1 VNDQNS
7 LKNDDDV
14 YVLLFSRV
22 LVVLL
27 DDYLLQNIIK
37 FYVNNKTHHE
47 VMVILNL
54 DFVVDNYHP
63 IVDDVDY
70 AIDFY
75 NKTKERIFRSNK
87 FSGIKK
93 IRKKLEKKTGH

>member
-1 VNDQNS
+1 VVNDQNS

-14 YVLLFSRV
+14 YVLLVSRV

-27 DDYLLQNIIK
+27 DDYLLQNIIELY
-37 FYVNNKTHHE
+37 FNNKTHHE
-47 VMVILNL
+47 VMAIVSL
-54 DFVVDNYHP
+54 DFVVDNYHQ

-75 NKTKERIFRSNK
+75 NKTKE
-87 FSGIKK
+87 
-93 IRKKLEKKTGH
+93 

>member
-1 VNDQNS
+1 
-7 LKNDDDV
+7 
-14 YVLLFSRV
+14 
-22 LVVLL
+22 
-27 DDYLLQNIIK
+27 
-37 FYVNNKTHHE
+37 
-47 VMVILNL
+47 MVIVNL

-93 IRKKLEKKTGH
+93 IRKKLEKKTGHWLTCLIKYDILNITYLLALNNLCQRMSL